1 MRRAQRLLVAA
12 FVISLLV
19 HAIVA
24 LVLHPWRER
33 QENQPEVVGIYHR
46 SVTIARSRPTPR
58 PPPRPTIA
66 PRVVALAHPRAKTGK
81 AAQAVAGG
89 SGRETPAPT
98 QPPQTPPPAVAAG
111 GTCKTA
117 DVAAAVIATPGP
129 PDIPVDTRA
138 EDTNGIATVRV
149 SLDPEGQV
157 LAAAVAQSTGNSSLD
172 LVAVGMARDARY
184 SASLHDCK
192 PVAGSYSFSVKF
204 VAW

>member
-24 LVLHPWRER
+24 LLAHPWRER

-46 SVTIARSRPTPR
+46 SVIISTARQTPR
-58 PPPRPTIA
+58 PRPAPTIA
-66 PRVVALAHPRAKTGK
+66 PRVVALSHPHAKTGK
-81 AAQAVAGG
+81 AAQATSGG
-89 SGRETPAPT
+89 SGRATPAPETPA
-98 QPPQTPPPAVAAG
+98 PQTPPPAVA
-111 GTCKTA
+111 GTTCRTA
-117 DVAAAVIATPGP
+117 DVAAAVISTPAP

-138 EDTNGIATVRV
+138 DDTSGVAAVKV

-157 LAAAVAQSTGNSSLD
+157 LAAAVAESTGNSSLD

-184 SASLHDCK
+184 SAPLHDCK
-192 PVAGSYSFSVKF
+192 PVAGSYTFSVKF

>member
-12 FVISLLV
+12 VVLSLLV

-33 QENQPEVVGIYHR
+33 QENEPEVVGIYHR
-46 SVTIARSRPTPR
+46 SMTIARSRPTPR
-58 PPPRPTIA
+58 PLPRTTIA
-66 PRVVALAHPRAKTGK
+66 PRVVAVAHPHAKTGK
-81 AAQAVAGG
+81 APQAQAGG
-89 SGRETPAPT
+89 SGRATPAPT
-98 QPPQTPPPAVAAG
+98 PPPPTPAPVAAG

-129 PDIPVDTRA
+129 PDIPVDARA
-138 EDTNGIATVRV
+138 DDTNGIAAVRV

-184 SASLHDCK
+184 SAALHECK
-192 PVAGSYSFSVKF
+192 PVAGSYTFSVKF

>member
-12 FVISLLV
+12 FVLSLLV

-33 QENQPEVVGIYHR
+33 VENQPEVVGIYRR
-46 SVTIARSRPTPR
+46 SVTIAAVRPTPR
-58 PPPRPTIA
+58 PRPAPTIA
-66 PRVVALAHPRAKTGK
+66 PRVVAVAHPRSENGK

-89 SGRETPAPT
+89 SGRATPAPT
-98 QPPQTPPPAVAAG
+98 SPPATPPPVAAG
-111 GTCKTA
+111 NGCKSS

-129 PDIPVDTRA
+129 PEIPVDARA
-138 EDTNGIATVRV
+138 DHTDGVATVKV
-149 SLDPEGQV
+149 SLDPSGQV
-157 LAAAVAQSTGNSSLD
+157 LTATVAESTGNSSLD

-184 SASLHDCK
+184 SAPLHDCK
-192 PVAGSYSFSVKF
+192 PVAGSYTFSVKF

>member
-12 FVISLLV
+12 FILSLLV

-33 QENQPEVVGIYHR
+33 QQNQPEVVGIYRR
-46 SVTIARSRPTPR
+46 SVTIARARPTPH

-66 PRVVALAHPRAKTGK
+66 PRVVALARPQSKTGK

-89 SGRETPAPT
+89 SGRATPAPSP
-98 QPPQTPPPAVAAG
+98 PPQTPPPVASG

-129 PDIPVDTRA
+129 PDIPVDARVD
-138 EDTNGIATVRV
+138 DTSGIATVRV

-172 LVAVGMARDARY
+172 LVAAGMARDARY
-184 SASLHDCK
+184 SAALHDCK
-192 PVAGSYSFSVKF
+192 PVAGSYTFSVKF